1 MNGNITQI
9 QQIEK
14 ELAYYKKQVDTL
26 SGNII
31 SNQYALA
38 QLSNVCKKFI
48 NGFQII
54 AEIQRSFSF
63 YSRKEILYEQFLEAI
78 FSQMFLDRVMLLEIV
93 AGKHELT
100 PVAFKGFDPGET
112 LQLNNTALAI
122 PATFVQEKRSFLVSS
137 EVMPS
142 EFEKQV
148 QQSFLTPYFI
158 LIPLVKNQ
166 QVWGALFVGMKHEFK
181 PMSYIPLAKSNI
193 DMFESLAGMISAMT
207 QQLEQ
212 RELMEKE
219 RNRIARDMHDDIG
232 SELSKISITC
242 EHLKNQF
249 STRPDV
255 ISDIEVIKESTVSIV
270 NNIGNIIWA
279 LNPINNT
286 LESLLGYLREY
297 TFEFL
302 ELHRLPVVFNIPGST
317 DNRIIAHEVRT
328 HFFMVV
334 KEILHNIVKHAA
346 ANKVEINITVVSSRL
361 CCSIQDDGAG
371 FLIGQANRF
380 GNGLRNMKQRITE
393 TGGILII
400 DAAPGKGTSIE
411 LEIPV

>member
-1 MNGNITQI
+1 MNEDQTQI
-9 QQIEK
+9 QQLQK
-14 ELAYYKKQVDTL
+14 ELAYYKKQVDVL

-54 AEIQRSFSF
+54 ADIQRSFSF
-63 YSRKEILYEQFLEAI
+63 YSRKEILYEQFLEGI
-78 FSQMFLDRVMLLEIV
+78 FSQMFLERVMLLETV
-93 AGKHELT
+93 VGKNELK
-100 PVAFKGFDPGET
+100 PVLFKGFDQLES
-112 LQLNNTALAI
+112 LQLNNTVLHI
-122 PATFVQEKRSFLVSS
+122 PTAFLQEKRSFLVSS
-137 EVMPS
+137 EVIPS

-212 RELMEKE
+212 REAMEKE

-249 STRPDV
+249 AIRPD
-255 ISDIEVIKESTVSIV
+255 IIKDLDIIKESTGSIV

-279 LNPINNT
+279 LNPVNNT

-297 TFEFL
+297 SFEYL
-302 ELHRLPVVFNIPGST
+302 EMHQLAVVFNIAEVEESM
-317 DNRIIAHEVRT
+317 IISHEVRT

-334 KEILHNIVKHAA
+334 KEILHNIVKHATA
-346 ANKVEINITVVSSRL
+346 KKVVINISVELSKLR
-361 CCSIQDDGAG
+361 CSIKDDGSG
-371 FLIGQANRF
+371 FLTTQNNRF
-380 GNGLRNMKQRITE
+380 GNGLRNMQQRISE
-393 TGGILII
+393 TGGTLIM
-400 DAAPGKGTSIE
+400 DSAPKQGTCIQ
-411 LEIPV
+411 LEMPF